1 MYISSMLPA
10 PEQAPRE
17 GVRPLRREE
26 YEGLVRSGVFS
37 DERVELIE
45 GVIYE
50 MSPQSPEHS
59 FVIQA
64 LQRLIARAVGARAVP
79 LSGQPLAMGELSLPE
94 PDFALVPEG
103 DYRHQHPASASLVVE
118 VSRSEESRGKDLGRL
133 PAVYARGGVPDYW
146 VIDLSRRR
154 LVVHRGPE
162 GDGYTEIRTL
172 SPSDRCSPLAF
183 ADISLEVSDLLP

>member
-1 MYISSMLPA
+1 
-10 PEQAPRE
+10 
-17 GVRPLRREE
+17 
-26 YEGLVRSGVFS
+26 LVRSGVFS

-64 LQRLIARAVGARAVP
+64 LQQLIGQIVGARAIP

-94 PDFALVPEG
+94 PDFALVPRG
-103 DYRHQHPASASLVVE
+103 DYRHQHPTTALLVVE
-118 VSRSEESRGKDLGRL
+118 VSRSEEARNKDLRRL

-146 VIDLSRRR
+146 VVDLGRRR
-154 LVVHRGPE
+154 LVTHRGPD

-172 SPSDRCSPLAF
+172 APGDRCSPVSF
-183 ADISLEVSDLLP
+183 PDITLQVSDLLP